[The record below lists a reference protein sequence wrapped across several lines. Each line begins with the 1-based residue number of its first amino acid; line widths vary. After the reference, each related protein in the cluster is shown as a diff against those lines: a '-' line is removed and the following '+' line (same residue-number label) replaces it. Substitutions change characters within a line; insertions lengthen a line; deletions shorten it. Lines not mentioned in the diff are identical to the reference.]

1 MVLFTNAVTKLYWFL
16 VYPANQTT
24 DGNPRKAYIKS
35 DRKQYNYTK
44 KKIYSIYKLMM
55 WELLFHLHVF
65 LHLLRTQE
73 EFWADLVGQPDK

>member
-1 MVLFTNAVTKLYWFL
+1 MEIQGKHISRVTE
-16 VYPANQTT
+16 NSTT
-24 DGNPRKAYIKS
+24 I
-35 DRKQYNYTK
+35 Q